1 MATSSAKPAKL
12 LAYRDAGL
20 AQVEAWEPEV
30 GNLATA
36 LSELRSALSG
46 RDLPD
51 GCDVTVL
58 FHETWFDTLARNQRH
73 LDEWVGDV
81 ADGFVR
87 AGGGDP
93 AHLGADQS
101 FTVDDSAIS
110 VGFASRAES
119 EAQAR
124 EDAQALDEILGE
136 YGLLH
141 PYDISNNPELLQD
154 LADTYPEL
162 RDILARAQRF
172 AHDENYAVALVNEL
186 GPRDVRTMAD
196 LANTFGIAHDQG
208 HIDIDA
214 DAYDG
219 YVVPLAVILGNA
231 DRSGRM
237 DDDVREALF
246 DMDATDEPPVAGTDG
261 DLVSGELADMRYRSM
276 ALLLYAGDFS
286 PATTAEM
293 AHAIMHDSPIHPS
306 FYDRSGFTDPVFLQ
320 DHRELASN
328 EWGAL
333 AALERDDHAA
343 NLFYRMDRD
352 GFPGE
357 LENLFI
363 MGGDP
368 GLRVAA
374 ERLGVSPDDL
384 RGEIQQTLA
393 NTMTGGILEY
403 PLATGTTYAPE
414 TAELVSAMVQAAGSE
429 HVDAHDV
436 VRTAMAQISTPYTL
450 DLASAAAGPHDI
462 LPPVRL
468 PGLSDDDIDAFL
480 QEVSGS
486 EAARVVLGQNAAAL
500 VVDQLGLDADAIAAG
515 DGNAFGVGGTLATAY
530 YRELGEAWH
539 AVQVDELAQREALVA
554 GWRSFTDPVVDLV
567 SGKIV
572 EKIPVVNVAA
582 DLPLASNV
590 VDGVTSAIRD
600 GINSAVYDNLI
611 PRPELEAMTTWRD
624 AIQNDLRSVVPTA
637 LYDNEAARQT
647 LLDRARAGE
656 PALYAQITADGE
668 VTLDEFMDLRATA
681 NAAETQVEKIV
692 TGFEADMAFNEVF
705 GKVDG

>member
-1 MATSSAKPAKL
+1 MPTSSAKPAKL
-12 LAYRDAGL
+12 LSYRDAGL

-30 GNLATA
+30 GNLDAA

-58 FHETWFDTLARNQRH
+58 FLETWFDTLVRNQRH

-93 AHLGADQS
+93 DDLGGDQS

-110 VGFASRAES
+110 VGFASRADS

-124 EDAQALDEILGE
+124 EDARALDAILGE
-136 YGLLH
+136 YGLVH
-141 PYDISNNPELLQD
+141 PYDISNNPELVQE
-154 LADTYPEL
+154 LADTYPQL

-172 AHDENYAVALVNEL
+172 AHDESYAVALVNEL
-186 GPRDVRTMAD
+186 GPQNVRTMAD

-219 YVVPLAVILGNA
+219 YVVPLAMILGNA

-237 DDDVREALF
+237 DDDVRQALF
-246 DMDATDEPPVAGTDG
+246 DMDATDEPPIAGTDG

-286 PATTAEM
+286 AATTADM
-293 AHAIMHDSPIHPS
+293 AYAIMHDSPVHPS
-306 FYDRSGFTDPVFLQ
+306 FYDRSGFTDPRLLQ
-320 DHRELASN
+320 EHRELASN
-328 EWGAL
+328 EWAAL

-352 GFPGE
+352 EFPGE
-357 LENLFI
+357 LENLFV

-384 RGEIQQTLA
+384 RGELQQTLA
-393 NTMTGGILEY
+393 STMTGGILEH

-414 TAELVSAMVQAAGSE
+414 TVELVSAMLHAAGSE
-429 HVDAHDV
+429 YVDAHDV

-450 DLASAAAGPHDI
+450 DLASAAAGPHDV

-468 PGLSDDDIDAFL
+468 PGLSQGDIDAFF

-515 DGNAFGVGGTLATAY
+515 DGNAFGMGGTLATAY

-572 EKIPVVNVAA
+572 ERIPVVNVAA

-590 VDGVTSAIRD
+590 VDGITGAIHD
-600 GINSAVYDNLI
+600 GINHAVYDNLI
-611 PRPELEAMTTWRD
+611 PRPELEAMTEWRD
-624 AIQNDLRSVVPTA
+624 AIEDDLRTTVSEA
-637 LYDNEAARQT
+637 LYADESARRT
-647 LLDRARAGE
+647 LLDQASQGQ

-668 VTLDEFMDLRATA
+668 VTLAEFMDVRATA
-681 NAAETQVEKIV
+681 NAVETQVEKIV
-692 TGFEADMAFNEVF
+692 TGFEADMAFNQVF
-705 GKVDG
+705 GKVGG